1 MTTIVILVMGAVFI
15 CHNIEKS
22 IFHNHFKNFSPE
34 LIMIF
39 LSLPG
44 LAWANFLGIITKHI
58 EESVEYSFK
67 VD

>member
-1 MTTIVILVMGAVFI
+1 MTTIVILVIGAVFI

-22 IFHNHFKNFSPE
+22 KFHGHFKNFTPE

-39 LSLPG
+39 LSSPG

-58 EESVEYSFK
+58 EENLEYSFK

>member
-1 MTTIVILVMGAVFI
+1 MPTIVILVMGAVFI

-22 IFHNHFKNFSPE
+22 IFHSHFNNFSSE

-39 LSLPG
+39 LSSPG
-44 LAWANFLGIITKHI
+44 LARANFLGIITKHI
-58 EESVEYSFK
+58 EENVEYSFK